1 MKYHILSIVA
11 ALAVSLFTGCSKS
24 SRDVQI
30 DSAVYGESTNFAD
43 VSFQVRDLLRLGSG
57 FEVHP
62 SFLQTDPMVGYNKV
76 LVVVYEVRGQRH
88 IFTAVEGDTVNAK
101 ILSGAAR

>member
-1 MKYHILSIVA
+1 MKYRTLPFVT

-43 VSFQVRDLLRLGSG
+43 VSFRVRDLLRSGSG
-57 FEVHP
+57 FDVHP

-76 LVVVYEVRGQRH
+76 LVIVYEVKGQRH
-88 IFTAVEGDTVNAK
+88 IFTAAEGDTVSSP

>member
-1 MKYHILSIVA
+1 MKYHTLPFIA

-43 VSFQVRDLLRLGSG
+43 VSFRVRDLLRSGSG
-57 FEVHP
+57 FDVHP
-62 SFLQTDPMVGYNKV
+62 SSLQTDPMVGYNKV
-76 LVVVYEVRGQRH
+76 LVVVYEVKGQRH
-88 IFTAVEGDTVNAK
+88 IFTASEGDTVSST